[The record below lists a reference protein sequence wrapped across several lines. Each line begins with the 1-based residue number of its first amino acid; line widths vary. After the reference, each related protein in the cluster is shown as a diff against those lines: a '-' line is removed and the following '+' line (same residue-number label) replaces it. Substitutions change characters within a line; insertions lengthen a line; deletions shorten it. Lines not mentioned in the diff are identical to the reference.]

1 MSLPHD
7 GCSRT
12 VPLAFAT
19 VNTISCS
26 YPLVSDRVDAAPGEL
41 LDEWRAAT
49 GSSGSKI
56 LEGEVYGPKGA
67 HNARAIEGLPVGIQ
81 VVCQPWE
88 EERVL
93 AIMHVVDAA
102 LGPRGF
108 GTRTPSAFRLRILLR
123 PNRGVLGSI
132 TSRYETGA
140 GEMLLSATICSPNT
154 QKRGPCAR
162 GSIDDTCHD
171 DALTSGAHIC
181 HTYQSGLKS
190 KDHTIPRRNS
200 CIATNI

>member
-1 MSLPHD
+1 MIRIFIKDTKFASFLAQSYHKSVRRYSHVADKMSLPHD

-88 EERVL
+88 ERVL

-102 LGPRGF
+102 LGPDR
-108 GTRTPSAFRLRILLR
+108 
-123 PNRGVLGSI
+123 
-132 TSRYETGA
+132 
-140 GEMLLSATICSPNT
+140 
-154 QKRGPCAR
+154 
-162 GSIDDTCHD
+162 
-171 DALTSGAHIC
+171 
-181 HTYQSGLKS
+181 KS
-190 KDHTIPRRNS
+190 VV
-200 CIATNI
+200 